1 LQREN
6 KLISIGK
13 ITKPV
18 GLKGYVKVFSLTD
31 FPERYK
37 KLVQVKIYSEK
48 EKTVIQNRFSNSE
61 DFLIKDVI
69 FDKEFLR
76 VLFENYE
83 DIKLT
88 DILIGCFI
96 VIEESERMKLD
107 KGQYYL
113 YDIIGLDVITNDKKI
128 GTLVSIENYGG
139 QDLLKIKLTE
149 DNKEVLIPF
158 VDDFIKN
165 VDVVKKIIEIEVID
179 GMLN

>member
-31 FPERYK
+31 FPERFN
-37 KLVQVKIYSEK
+37 KLTKVKIYSEK
-48 EKTVIQNRFSNSE
+48 EKSVIINRFSDSE
-61 DFLIKDVI
+61 DFLIKDTV
-69 FDKEFLR
+69 FDRDFLR
-76 VLFENYE
+76 ILFEHYE
-83 DIKLT
+83 DISLT
-88 DILIGCFI
+88 GILIGCNI
-96 VIEESERMKLD
+96 VLEESERMKLD

-113 YDIIGLDVITNDKKI
+113 YELVGLDILNGGKRI
-128 GTLVSIENYGG
+128 GKLVSIENYGG
-139 QDLLKIKLTE
+139 QDLLKVILTE
-149 DNKEVLIPF
+149 NKKEVLIPF

-165 VDVVKKIIEIEVID
+165 VDTENKTIEIEVID